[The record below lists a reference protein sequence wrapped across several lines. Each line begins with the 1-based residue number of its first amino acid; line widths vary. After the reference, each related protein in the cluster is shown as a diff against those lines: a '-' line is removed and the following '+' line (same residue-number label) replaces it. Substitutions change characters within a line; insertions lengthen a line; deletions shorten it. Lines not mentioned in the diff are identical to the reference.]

1 MTLYD
6 EILQQP
12 QVLQDMYRTNR
23 EPIRNVVKNLGPVK
37 SIFVAARGTSD
48 NAARY
53 AKYVW
58 GGLNHIPVTLAT
70 PSLFSLYQQTPDM
83 ENMLVVGISQSG
95 QSPDLL
101 AVIEE
106 GNRQGCRT
114 LVITNKANSPLA
126 QSAQQVIDIQAGPE
140 KAVAASK
147 SYTAQLQTIAMLAAA
162 WQEDEKPWREIE
174 HIPSWGSE
182 VLEQITPVRE
192 AAPRYRYMDCCVVLG
207 RGYNYATAYE
217 WSLKLK
223 ELTYVMAD
231 PYSSADFLHGPIA
244 MVKAGFPVFAVA
256 PRGAVYQD
264 MLQLLK
270 TLKHDHRVDLFLISD
285 SQEALDVADTAVLL
299 PGDVP
304 EWLSPI
310 VSVLPAQIFCHQL
323 AQEKGFD
330 PDQPRGLS
338 KVTRT
343 Y

>member
-1 MTLYD
+1 MTLYE

-12 QVLQDMYRTNR
+12 QVLETMYRVNR
-23 EPIRNVVKNLGPVK
+23 DPIRNLVSKLGPVN

-58 GGLNHIPVTLAT
+58 GALNHIPVTLAT

-106 GNRQGCRT
+106 GYRQGCRT

-126 QSAQQVIDIQAGPE
+126 QSAQHVINIQAGPE

-147 SYTAQLQTIAMLAAA
+147 SYTAQLQAIAMLAAA
-162 WQEDEKPWREIE
+162 WNENEAPWREIE
-174 HIPSWGSE
+174 LIPAWGSQI
-182 VLEQITPVRE
+182 LERTSPVRE
-192 AAPRYRYMDCCVVLG
+192 SAPRYRYMDRCVVLG

-256 PRGAVYQD
+256 PQGAVYQD
-264 MLQLLK
+264 MFQLLK
-270 TLKHDHRVDLFLISD
+270 KLKQDHKVDLFLISD
-285 SQEALDVADTAVLL
+285 TQEALDMADTAVAL
-299 PGDVP
+299 PGNVP

-310 VSVLPAQIFCHQL
+310 ISILPAQIFCHQL